1 MNLIVYSD
9 KIEDIPNPD
18 AFDKSIQNLVIVDD
32 MITESAKKL
41 QNVSELFSKGRKD
54 NISTMMISQSY
65 TMAPKFLRDQCNYII
80 LKSIRSVLTFKTLI
94 SNYNMDVEP
103 KVMYKLYKS
112 ATKSLTD
119 FFMIDLQT
127 TDEKMRFRKS
137 FEPISADT
145 EALIKKTKVV

>member
-1 MNLIVYSD
+1 
-9 KIEDIPNPD
+9 
-18 AFDKSIQNLVIVDD
+18 
-32 MITESAKKL
+32 
-41 QNVSELFSKGRKD
+41 
-54 NISTMMISQSY
+54 
-65 TMAPKFLRDQCNYII
+65 
-80 LKSIRSVLTFKTLI
+80 
-94 SNYNMDVEP
+94 MDVEP

-145 EALIKKTKVV
+145 EALTKKTKVV